1 MTVTRNMGL
10 GTDGEGRLILQK
22 LEDLWPK
29 ALPRRTVK
37 EGERVERKELVFPL

>member
-10 GTDGEGRLILQK
+10 GTDGEERLILQK

-37 EGERVERKELVFPL
+37 GGGKVERRELVLPL